1 MALLGALEH
10 GIYVDDED
18 DDECAGMS
26 IAEIYE
32 HFGMEQQSDDGE
44 DTLSTEEGDVHSSG
58 DEDAIIEDA
67 QGAGNGDS
75 TFVDAHRSGD
85 EDAIMEDAEGA
96 GDGDSDDDW
105 LVYILEG
112 GDEGTQEFSAGEEE
126 PDIVC
131 IYYHFM
137 RKIFIRNLSRLL

>member
-10 GIYVDDED
+10 GIYIDDED

-44 DTLSTEEGDVHSSG
+44 DTFSTEEGDVHSSG
-58 DEDAIIEDA
+58 DEDAI
-67 QGAGNGDS
+67 
-75 TFVDAHRSGD
+75 
-85 EDAIMEDAEGA
+85 MEDAEGA
-96 GDGDSDDDW
+96 GNGDSDDDW

-112 GDEGTQEFSAGEEE
+112 GDEGTQEFSVGEEE

-137 RKIFIRNLSRLL
+137 RKIFIRNISRLL

>member
-1 MALLGALEH
+1 MALLEALEH
-10 GIYVDDED
+10 RIYVNDED

-26 IAEIYE
+26 IAEIYK
-32 HFGMEQQSDDGE
+32 HFSMEQQSDDSE
-44 DTLSTEEGDVHSSG
+44 DTFSTEEGDVHSSG
-58 DEDAIIEDA
+58 DEDAI
-67 QGAGNGDS
+67 
-75 TFVDAHRSGD
+75 
-85 EDAIMEDAEGA
+85 MEDAEGA
-96 GDGDSDDDW
+96 GNGDSDDDW

-112 GDEGTQEFSAGEEE
+112 GDKGTQEFSAGEEE